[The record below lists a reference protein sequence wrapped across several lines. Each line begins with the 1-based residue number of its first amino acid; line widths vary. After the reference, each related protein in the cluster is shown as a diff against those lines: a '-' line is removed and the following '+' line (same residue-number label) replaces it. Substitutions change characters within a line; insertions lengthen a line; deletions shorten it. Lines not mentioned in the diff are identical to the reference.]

1 MAGARG
7 AHTLE
12 VCQSFRA
19 FSGRGSLCGTD
30 RTCWVLVLNRRF
42 SVEGRCVEPIG
53 RVGYSFLTDVFGW
66 RVIVWDRSD
75 VLGTRS

>member
-1 MAGARG
+1 MGPIGRVG
-7 AHTLE
+7 Y
-12 VCQSFRA
+12 SF
-19 FSGRGSLCGTD
+19 LTD
-30 RTCWVLVLNRRF
+30 
-42 SVEGRCVEPIG
+42 IG